1 MGSITIGLLFGGL
14 LCAIGVIFERWSRA
28 LKGVGALTIGQASIM
43 IRMMLGISVTIG
55 LIHFEIVDRAY
66 YLATFGF
73 MVCIIYPISI
83 YISQINRISVYKAL
97 SLHHNKNTDNEK

>member
-1 MGSITIGLLFGGL
+1 MGSLIIGLLFGAVLCVIGL
-14 LCAIGVIFERWSRA
+14 IFERWSRG

-55 LIHFEIVDRAY
+55 LIHFEIVERAE

-73 MVCIIYPISI
+73 MVCIIYPIAI
-83 YISQINRISVYKAL
+83 FIAQRHRISVYNSL
-97 SLHHNKNTDNEK
+97 SFHKHKKQIR